1 MGKPSV
7 PQPPTTADLDE
18 HGPAACL
25 AALREEFAEAHKRWD
40 QYAGWTEGTV
50 LGVATQ
56 RIGGHGTFV
65 RAEAGDLLLVKRDRY
80 LPWIG
85 CRPDDVAYVPRV
97 GWNVSISMCSVKDVQ

>member
-25 AALREEFAEAHKRWD
+25 AVLREEFTEAHKRYD
-40 QYAGWTEGTV
+40 QYAGWTEDTT
-50 LGVATQ
+50 LGVVAH

-65 RAEAGDLLLVKRDRY
+65 RAEPGDLVLVKRDRY
-80 LPWIG
+80 RPWIG
-85 CRPDDVAYVPRV
+85 CRPDDLAYAPRV
-97 GWNVSISMCSVKDVQ
+97 GWNVSIAFADVKDVQ